1 MNEFI
6 AGLALTVQ
14 GARAEYS
21 PLTRL
26 WPLRIAWDVVTFIW
40 WRGVYW
46 PVADRI
52 NAVLWW
58 GGWGQ
63 YRWRC
68 RRGDL
73 VRIHGVELQ
82 QVLGRDYRKGTV
94 DTVSGTHDVVQCCD
108 PDPERRR
115 G

>member
-1 MNEFI
+1 VNEFI
-6 AGLALTVQ
+6 AGLKLTVV
-14 GARAEYS
+14 GARAEYG

-26 WPLRIAWDVVTFIW
+26 WPLRIAWDVVTFTW

-52 NAVLWW
+52 NALLWW
-58 GGWGQ
+58 GGWGE

-68 RRGDL
+68 RPGDL
-73 VRIHGVELQ
+73 IRVHDGDPEL
-82 QVLGRDYRKGTV
+82 VLARNYLKGTV
-94 DTVSGTHDVVQCCD
+94 ETATGMHDVMQCCD
-108 PDPERRR
+108 PIEVLH